1 MRKIL
6 EVNQQQMFRIN
17 LQILI
22 IIWWVGAAVAAGSLL
37 IHVYEL
43 YVLVGILGWAVVLIT
58 TALIVYEIKTIKQE
72 DKRRE
77 MAGK

>member
-1 MRKIL
+1 
-6 EVNQQQMFRIN
+6 MFRIS

-22 IIWWVGAAVAAGSLL
+22 IIWWGGAAVAAGSLL
-37 IHVYEL
+37 IHIYEL
-43 YVLVGILGWAVVLIT
+43 YVIVGILGWTVVLVT
-58 TALIVYEIKTIKQE
+58 TALIIYEIKIIKQE

>member
-1 MRKIL
+1 
-6 EVNQQQMFRIN
+6 MFRIS

-22 IIWWVGAAVAAGSLL
+22 IIWWIGAAVAAGSLL
-37 IHVYEL
+37 IQINEL
-43 YVLVGILGWAVVLIT
+43 YIIVGILGWTVVLIT
-58 TALIVYEIKTIKQE
+58 TALIIYEIKIIKQE

>member
-1 MRKIL
+1 
-6 EVNQQQMFRIN
+6 MFRIS

-22 IIWWVGAAVAAGSLL
+22 IIWWAGAAVAAGSLL
-37 IHVYEL
+37 IHIYEL
-43 YVLVGILGWAVVLIT
+43 YVIVGILGWAVVLIT
-58 TALIVYEIKTIKQE
+58 TALIIYEIKIIKQE